1 MRPEEIFM
9 LRLTV
14 PYTIAFLCLVAL
26 APGQEDKETKLKA
39 GDVPAA
45 VIAAV
50 AKQYPSAQVSGWSK
64 EVENGKITYEASVID
79 GSSKRDVVFAEN
91 GSLLAVEQAIPVSAL
106 PAAVRRAIRAK
117 YPTASLRKVEKISQ
131 GTEVQYEVALAKASK
146 KEVLLTPDGKI
157 VKEE

>member
-1 MRPEEIFM
+1 M
-9 LRLTV
+9 LRLIF
-14 PYTIAFLCLVAL
+14 PYTAAFLCLVTL
-26 APGQEDKETKLKA
+26 APGQGDQETKLKA

-79 GSSKRDVVFAEN
+79 GFSKRDIVFAES
-91 GSLLAVEQAIPVSAL
+91 GSLLAVEEAIPVSDL
-106 PAAVRRAIRAK
+106 PAAVRRAIRIK
-117 YPTASLRKVEKISQ
+117 YPKASLRKAERISQ
-131 GTEVQYEVALAKASK
+131 GDEVQYEVALAKASK